1 LGYDHRCRLNHPLN
15 IVITAI
21 AAFPTGEAAIFC
33 PELSRSGAWTVVKL
47 TVRLED
53 SGGIAR
59 LMAIARNILGSIE
72 KGRQLAALV
81 IVVFDRGRS
90 PPSKQFTSNDKAF

>member
-1 LGYDHRCRLNHPLN
+1 ML
-15 IVITAI
+15 V
-21 AAFPTGEAAIFC
+21 AALPQGKAAIFC

-47 TVRLED
+47 TVRLGD

-81 IVVFDRGRS
+81 LSCSIADDHL
-90 PPSKQFTSNDKAF
+90 PPSNSPAMTQHF